1 MSTSHAPWLPAVT
14 QSSFELCGASK
25 LRSEVAVQVS
35 TPLCRTYDR
44 LTRVVNETTKG
55 GWDAR
60 PYSIAHYGEQVDFY
74 TRVGTRWAGHKSP
87 VGSSKHV
94 ALCPG
99 EDSGSTCE
107 HCSGF
112 FAAWSLVDSL
122 WGC

>member
-1 MSTSHAPWLPAVT
+1 MVEYVNEPCALAACCYKIL
-14 QSSFELCGASK
+14 FELCGASK

-87 VGSSKHV
+87 VGSSKYV

-99 EDSGSTCE
+99 EDSG
-107 HCSGF
+107 
-112 FAAWSLVDSL
+112 WRLYL
-122 WGC
+122 